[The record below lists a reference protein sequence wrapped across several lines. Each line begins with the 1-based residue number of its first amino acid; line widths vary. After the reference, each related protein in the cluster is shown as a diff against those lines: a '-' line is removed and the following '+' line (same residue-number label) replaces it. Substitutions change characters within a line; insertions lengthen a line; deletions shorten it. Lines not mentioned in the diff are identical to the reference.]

1 MIARACADAR
11 AGERAAAPRKAS
23 FERSAGSAEPQYH
36 AACWDE
42 ILPSSRRVGGI
53 VASEGMLVLR
63 NLSIPTQLHAALRKC
78 ARHRARRNRGCCLGR
93 CSAKAD
99 FVSIRHRRSNRL
111 SPSCRVK
118 VRWRTSLSFPAL
130 THAAHRAP
138 EPASRRCRQDRTL
151 LLRSTRAK
159 PGIAATAKGHGMVAA
174 RAPIARRLEAIWAR
188 YCRQMPF
195 KNSIRSF
202 LSAALRFKL
211 RWPS

>member
-36 AACWDE
+36 AARWDE

-78 ARHRARRNRGCCLGR
+78 ARHRARRNR
-93 CSAKAD
+93 
-99 FVSIRHRRSNRL
+99 SNRL
-111 SPSCRVK
+111 SSSCRVQ

-151 LLRSTRAK
+151 LLRSTRAN
-159 PGIAATAKGHGMVAA
+159 PALRQRQRPASSRGMGWWRHGPPLRVGSRPFGLATAV
-174 RAPIARRLEAIWAR
+174 RCPSR
-188 YCRQMPF
+188 
-195 KNSIRSF
+195 IRSG
-202 LSAALRFKL
+202 
-211 RWPS
+211 PSCPRR

>member
-11 AGERAAAPRKAS
+11 AGERAAAARKAS

-93 CSAKAD
+93 CSAKGVISS
-99 FVSIRHRRSNRL
+99 VSGIDAAIGSARHVVFR
-111 SPSCRVK
+111 
-118 VRWRTSLSFPAL
+118 FDGGPAC
-130 THAAHRAP
+130 H
-138 EPASRRCRQDRTL
+138 SR
-151 LLRSTRAK
+151 
-159 PGIAATAKGHGMVAA
+159 P
-174 RAPIARRLEAIWAR
+174 
-188 YCRQMPF
+188 
-195 KNSIRSF
+195 
-202 LSAALRFKL
+202 
-211 RWPS
+211 